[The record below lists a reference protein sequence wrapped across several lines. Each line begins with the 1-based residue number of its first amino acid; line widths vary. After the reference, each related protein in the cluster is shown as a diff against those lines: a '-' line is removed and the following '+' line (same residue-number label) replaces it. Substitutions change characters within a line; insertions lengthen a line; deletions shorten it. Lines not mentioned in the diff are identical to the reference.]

1 MDRVDEEKMVM
12 DDDVV
17 VVGYM
22 HQNLLQASDQEN
34 WLQGYLQ
41 QWQHWGLSLVLLE
54 KVGSWVVVLVDQK
67 AKCVDLVLWH
77 DSS

>member
-12 DDDVV
+12 DDV

-34 WLQGYLQ
+34 WLQGYL
-41 QWQHWGLSLVLLE
+41 QHWGLSLVLLE

-67 AKCVDLVLWH
+67 AKCVDLVSWH